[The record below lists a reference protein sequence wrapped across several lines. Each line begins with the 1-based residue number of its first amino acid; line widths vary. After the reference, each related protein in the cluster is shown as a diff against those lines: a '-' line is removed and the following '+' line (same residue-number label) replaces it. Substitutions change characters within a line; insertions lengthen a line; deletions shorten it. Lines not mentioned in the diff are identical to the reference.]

1 MDSMILVELGIILLL
16 ILANGFFSGAEIA
29 IIAAGRGVLR
39 QKAEKGSRGAQRALD
54 LAGDPNRFLPTVQV
68 GITLIGTFT
77 AAFSGAQMGAKL
89 ANVIRMLPLPESVLK
104 YSENIALGI
113 VVVTLSYLSVVLGEL
128 VPKRLALKN
137 ANVLASFVAPPMHW
151 LAVIARPAVW
161 VMATSTDAVLKL
173 LGSKGG
179 DHPEVSLDDIQ
190 HLLEQVE
197 AQGEIEQVEKQ
208 LAVEAMRLGDHT
220 VREIM
225 RPRLEMDAL
234 DVETPEQEVLGA
246 ISMAGFS
253 RLPVYEDNLDH
264 IIGYVHLKDV
274 VRQQYLGW
282 GIHLRKLIH
291 PALFVPESLPLDR
304 LLRLFQEHHNQLAIV
319 LDEHGGTEGMV
330 TLEDVMTELVGE
342 MEQHRRL
349 DEVQKVV
356 KRDDGSW
363 LVDGTVKIDDLA
375 EAISFR
381 HPKVAEPRNFS
392 TVSGLIL
399 TTLDRIPSVGDKV
412 EWLGLKFE
420 VLDMD
425 GPRIDRVLVEKQKKQ
440 GVSGNS

>member
-1 MDSMILVELGIILLL
+1 MIVIELGIILLL

-39 QKAEKGSRGAQRALD
+39 QKAEQGSRGAQLALD
-54 LAGDPNRFLPTVQV
+54 LASDPNRFLPTVQV

-77 AAFSGAQMGAKL
+77 AAFSGANLGEKL
-89 ANVIRMLPLPESVLK
+89 AHWIRMIPISRVQAN
-104 YSENIALGI
+104 SENIALAI
-113 VVVTLSYLSVVLGEL
+113 VVIVLTYISVVLGEL

-137 ANVLASFVAPPMHW
+137 ANLLASFVSRPMYW
-151 LAVIARPAVW
+151 LAIIARPGVW
-161 VMATSTDAVLKL
+161 LMATSTDLVLSL
-173 LGSKGG
+173 LGSRGG

-197 AQGEIEQVEKQ
+197 AQGAIESVEKN

-220 VREIM
+220 VREVM
-225 RPRLEMDAL
+225 RPRMEMDAL

-246 ISMAGFS
+246 LAMAGFS

-264 IIGYVHLKDV
+264 IIGYVHLKDI

-330 TLEDVMTELVGE
+330 TLEDVMNELVGE
-342 MEQHRRL
+342 MAQHRRL
-349 DEVQKVV
+349 DEAQKIVQ
-356 KRDDGSW
+356 RDESSW
-363 LVDGTVKIDDLA
+363 LVDGTVKIDDLV
-375 EAISFR
+375 EAIRFK
-381 HPKVAEPRNFS
+381 HPKVEEPRNFS
-392 TVSGLIL
+392 TISGLIL
-399 TTLDRIPSVGDKV
+399 TTLDRIPSIGDKV

-425 GPRIDRVLVEKQKKQ
+425 GPRIDRVLVESPKKKTEAH
-440 GVSGNS
+440 

>member
-1 MDSMILVELGIILLL
+1 MFVFELGIILLL

-39 QKAEKGSRGAQRALD
+39 QKAEGGSRGAQLALD
-54 LAGDPNRFLPTVQV
+54 LAADPNRFLPTVQV

-77 AAFSGAQMGAKL
+77 AAFSGANMGEKL
-89 ANVIRMLPLPESVLK
+89 AYWLRMVPIGWVQIH
-104 YSENIALGI
+104 SENIALGI
-113 VVVTLSYLSVVLGEL
+113 VVVLLSYLSVVLGEL

-137 ANVLASFVAPPMHW
+137 ANLLAAVVSRPMYW

-161 VMATSTDAVLKL
+161 LMAASTDVVLKL
-173 LGSKGG
+173 LGSHGS

-197 AQGEIEQVEKQ
+197 AQGAIESVEKQ

-220 VREIM
+220 VREVM

-234 DVETPEQEVLGA
+234 DVDTPEQEVLGA
-246 ISMAGFS
+246 LAMAGFS
-253 RLPVYEDNLDH
+253 RLPVYEENLDH
-264 IIGYVHLKDV
+264 IIGYVHLKDI

-330 TLEDVMTELVGE
+330 TLEDVLAELVGE
-342 MEQHRRL
+342 MDQNRRL
-349 DEVQKVV
+349 DEEQKIV
-356 KRDDGSW
+356 KRDEGGW
-363 LVDGTVKIDDLA
+363 LVDGTVKIDDLV
-375 EAISFR
+375 ETIEFR
-381 HPKVAEPRNFS
+381 HPKVEEPRNFS

-399 TTLDRIPSVGDKV
+399 TTLDRIPSIGDKV
-412 EWLGLKFE
+412 EWLGLSFE

-425 GPRIDRVLVEKQKKQ
+425 GPRIDRVLIVKTKKKQ
-440 GVSGNS
+440 DPPH

>member
-1 MDSMILVELGIILLL
+1 MVVIELGVILVL

-29 IIAAGRGVLR
+29 IIAAGRGGLR
-39 QKAEKGSRGAQRALD
+39 QKAEAGNRGAKLALD
-54 LAGDPNRFLPTVQV
+54 LAEDPNRFLPTVQV

-77 AAFSGAQMGAKL
+77 AAFSGANMGDRLAYWIKL
-89 ANVIRMLPLPESVLK
+89 IPIAWVQANA
-104 YSENIALGI
+104 ENIALGL
-113 VVVTLSYLSVVLGEL
+113 VVVALSYLSVVLGEL

-137 ANVLASFVAPPMHW
+137 ANLLASIVSRPMYW
-151 LAVIARPAVW
+151 LAIVARPFVW
-161 VMATSTDAVLKL
+161 LMATSTDLVLKL
-173 LGSKGG
+173 LGSRGS
-179 DHPEVSLDDIQ
+179 DSPEVSLDDIQ

-197 AQGEIEQVEKQ
+197 AQGAIEPMEKQ

-220 VREIM
+220 VRQIM

-234 DVETPEQEVLGA
+234 EVETPEQEVLGA

-253 RLPVYEDNLDH
+253 RLPVYEDTLDH

-304 LLRLFQEHHNQLAIV
+304 LLRLFQEQHNQLAIV

-330 TLEDVMTELVGE
+330 TLEDVMAELVGE
-342 MEQHRRL
+342 MDQNRRL
-349 DEVQKVV
+349 DEEQKIV
-356 KRDDGSW
+356 KRDDGGW
-363 LVDGTVKIDDLA
+363 LVDGTVKIDDLVA
-375 EAISFR
+375 TIEYR
-381 HPKVAEPRNFS
+381 HPKVEEPRNFS

-399 TTLDRIPSVGDKV
+399 TTLDRIPSIGDKV
-412 EWLGLKFE
+412 EWLGLSFE

-425 GPRIDRVLVEKQKKQ
+425 GPRIDRVLILPMKKKLDL
-440 GVSGNS
+440 SK